1 MKKIFYSLSISNK
14 LAVVFL
20 FLLFMMGVGGLVG
33 LYNAGQL
40 ANVTKRLY
48 IDSFKRGETL
58 SSVENEFLSA
68 RQEMFLH
75 TIISDPSSK
84 AYLEGSV
91 DEHRNKIIKLL
102 GEYKEMGVASGHENM
117 YAELLGNLDR
127 YWAIHERVEEISRLG
142 ERDAALSIIR
152 MEGNKSFSDSVT
164 SLKKL
169 LKEERDTAYTA
180 YKESDFFAKLII
192 IVTFAFTLLAIIVA
206 GGLWLT
212 LTRALVNPIL
222 AIEDSA
228 KKIAQGDLKQRVPVI
243 AEDEIGNL
251 AAEFNR
257 MAESLEN
264 YYNTLEKKVSQRTDA
279 LRQANEELSKNKI
292 ELEFANMELQ
302 EANRMKSQ
310 FLANVSHEL
319 RTPLNSIIGF
329 SELLQEKAFGALNE
343 RQTQYVEYVHSSG
356 SHLLQLINN
365 ILDLSKIEAGRMDV
379 VKEDF
384 SVMEVLGELLGIIK
398 PLAHEK
404 NIVIE
409 SKSVPA
415 SPKLRA
421 DKAKFKQ
428 VMLNLLSNA
437 VKFNIH
443 GGTISVDWET
453 MEEPSGMS
461 VERFI
466 VFRIS
471 DTGIGIKGEDKG
483 RLFKEFEQIDSSIT
497 REYGGTGLGL
507 VLTKRLVELHN
518 GSIWVESEPG
528 RGSTFS
534 VKLPQGTDEIDMPVM
549 TTRPVAT
556 TSGFARPLVLVGSE
570 GQDIN
575 HLLEIYLAGDAF
587 EVFTAF
593 DGLDLLRKAQE
604 QKPFAI
610 IMGITLPMKDG
621 WEVLKELKANPDTAD
636 IPVVIISAVDDRELG
651 LQLGAVEYMEKPV
664 NREMLLNVLH
674 RLQMKDG
681 PIQ

>member
-102 GEYKEMGVASGHENM
+102 GEYKAMGVASGHENM

-127 YWAIHERVEEISRLG
+127 YWAIHDRVEEISRLG

-169 LKEERDTAYTA
+169 LKEERETAYTA

-212 LTRALVNPIL
+212 LTRSLVKPIL

-343 RQTQYVEYVHSSG
+343 RQMQYVEYVHSSG

-365 ILDLSKIEAGRMDV
+365 ILDLSKIEAGRMDIM
-379 VKEDF
+379 KEDF

-443 GGTISVDWET
+443 GGSIKVDWET
-453 MEEPSGMS
+453 MEEPLGMS

-518 GSIWVESEPG
+518 GTIWVESEPG

-549 TTRPVAT
+549 TTRPLAT
-556 TSGFARPLVLVGSE
+556 GGLARPLVLVASE

-575 HLLEIYLAGDAF
+575 HLLEIYLAGDEF
-587 EVFTAF
+587 EVFTTS

-621 WEVLKELKANPDTAD
+621 WEVLKELKGNPDTAD

-651 LQLGAVEYMEKPV
+651 LRLGAVEYMEKPV

-674 RLQMKDG
+674 RLQIEDG

>member
-84 AYLEGSV
+84 AYLEGSI

-102 GEYKEMGVASGHENM
+102 GEYKLMGVASGHERL
-117 YAELLGNLDR
+117 YEELLANLDR

-142 ERDAALSIIR
+142 ERDEALSIIR
-152 MEGNKSFSDSVT
+152 MEGNKSFTDSVN

-180 YKESDFFAKLII
+180 YQESDFFAKLII
-192 IVTFAFTLLAIIVA
+192 IVTFAFTLVAIIVA

-212 LTRALVNPIL
+212 LTRSLVRPVL

-228 KKIAQGDLKQRVPVI
+228 RRIAQGDLKQRVPVL

-264 YYNTLEKKVSQRTDA
+264 YYNTLEKKVSERTEA
-279 LRQANEELSKNKI
+279 LKQANEELSRSKM

-365 ILDLSKIEAGRMDV
+365 ILDLSKIEAGRMEI

-404 NIVIE
+404 NIVVE

-428 VMLNLLSNA
+428 IMLNLLSNA
-437 VKFNIH
+437 VKFNVS
-443 GGTISVDWET
+443 GGTIKVDWET
-453 MEEPSGMS
+453 MEEPHGMS

-466 VFRIS
+466 VFRVS
-471 DTGIGIKGEDKG
+471 DTGIGIKGEDTG

-507 VLTKRLVELHN
+507 VLTKRLVELHG
-518 GSIWVESEPG
+518 GSIWVESAPG

-534 VKLPQGTDEIDMPVM
+534 VKLPQGTDDIDMPVM
-549 TTRPVAT
+549 TTRPLTAE
-556 TSGFARPLVLVGSE
+556 SLARPLVLVGSE

-575 HLLEIYLAGDAF
+575 HLLEIYLAGEF
-587 EVFTAF
+587 EVFTAS
-593 DGLDLLRKAQE
+593 DGLDLLRKAQD

-621 WEVLKELKANPDTAD
+621 WEVLKELKANADTAD

-651 LQLGAVEYMEKPV
+651 IRLGAVEYMEKPV
-664 NREMLLNVLH
+664 NRETLLAVLH
-674 RLQMKDG
+674 RLDVPDG
-681 PIQ
+681 PVQ

>member
-84 AYLEGSV
+84 AYLEGSI

-102 GEYKEMGVASGHENM
+102 GEYKLMGVASGHERL
-117 YAELLGNLDR
+117 YEELLANLDR

-142 ERDAALSIIR
+142 ERDEALSIIR
-152 MEGNKSFSDSVT
+152 MEGNKSFTDSVN

-180 YKESDFFAKLII
+180 YQESDFFAKLII
-192 IVTFAFTLLAIIVA
+192 IVTFAFTLVAIIVA

-212 LTRALVNPIL
+212 LTRSLVRPVL

-228 KKIAQGDLKQRVPVI
+228 RRIAQGDLKQRVPVL

-264 YYNTLEKKVSQRTDA
+264 YYNTLEKKVSERTEA
-279 LRQANEELSKNKI
+279 LKQANEELSRSKM

-365 ILDLSKIEAGRMDV
+365 ILDLSKIEAGRMEI

-404 NIVIE
+404 NIVVE

-428 VMLNLLSNA
+428 IMLNLLSNA
-437 VKFNIH
+437 VKFNVS
-443 GGTISVDWET
+443 GGTIKVDWET
-453 MEEPSGMS
+453 MEEPHGMS
-461 VERFI
+461 VERFM
-466 VFRIS
+466 VFRVS
-471 DTGIGIKGEDKG
+471 DTGIGIKGEDTG

-507 VLTKRLVELHN
+507 VLTKRLVELHG
-518 GSIWVESEPG
+518 GSIWVESAPG

-534 VKLPQGTDEIDMPVM
+534 VKLPQGTDDIDMPVM
-549 TTRPVAT
+549 TTRPLTAE
-556 TSGFARPLVLVGSE
+556 SLARPLVLVGSE

-575 HLLEIYLAGDAF
+575 HLLEIYLAGEF
-587 EVFTAF
+587 EVFTAS
-593 DGLDLLRKAQE
+593 DGLDLLRKAQD

-621 WEVLKELKANPDTAD
+621 WEVLKELKANADTAD

-651 LQLGAVEYMEKPV
+651 IRLGAVEYMEKPV
-664 NREMLLNVLH
+664 NRETLLAVLH
-674 RLQMKDG
+674 RLDVPDG
-681 PIQ
+681 PVQ